1 MVNRFSHIYGRN
13 LAIEL
18 QSNLKNM
25 ICGGV
30 CQVIIKRK
38 ENVPCSRDP
47 GFGHNKVRDSGN
59 VKGIRY
65 LTATGKAGL
74 AKIWARMRD

>member
-1 MVNRFSHIYGRN
+1 
-13 LAIEL
+13 
-18 QSNLKNM
+18 M

-65 LTATGKAGL
+65 LTATGKAAGISQNLGPDAGL
-74 AKIWARMRD
+74 RKRTIFGIMMTEVRDARFP